1 MNEKS
6 LFRVSLL
13 AGALALAGMNGFAAP
28 AKDVTAKMENLGI
41 PLAQWFQAKAYGGS
55 GAYARNVWALKAF
68 DGRLYIGAGNSSNGG
83 PASNAGPVPIFSF
96 DPKTKKFAQEWN
108 APDEQLDI
116 FHEFS
121 ADEVDKASG
130 TILRYRMALK

>member
-41 PLAQWFQAKAYGGS
+41 PLAQRFQ
-55 GAYARNVWALKAF
+55 
-68 DGRLYIGAGNSSNGG
+68 
-83 PASNAGPVPIFSF
+83 
-96 DPKTKKFAQEWN
+96 
-108 APDEQLDI
+108 
-116 FHEFS
+116 
-121 ADEVDKASG
+121 DKASG

>member
-1 MNEKS
+1 MKRACFG
-6 LFRVSLL
+6 LV
-13 AGALALAGMNGFAAP
+13 
-28 AKDVTAKMENLGI
+28 
-41 PLAQWFQAKAYGGS
+41 
-55 GAYARNVWALKAF
+55 
-68 DGRLYIGAGNSSNGG
+68 
-83 PASNAGPVPIFSF
+83 AGPVPIFSF